1 MNWLNIDDVYT
12 IHQEIILKAG
22 SIASVRDFSLLH
34 SAVERPKATYGGK
47 DMYPTI
53 FSKAAAL
60 LHSICMNHSFT
71 DGNKRTAWIST
82 KRFLKMNGYYLKAV
96 RIEAVAFMLSVDND
110 KLPLKDIS
118 SWLKTHSS
126 STTRS
131 PLRQKLE

>member
-12 IHQEIILKAG
+12 IHQEIILRAG

-60 LHSICMNHSFT
+60 LHSLCMNHSFT
-71 DGNKRTAWIST
+71 DGNKRTSWIST

-118 SWLKTHSS
+118 SWLKSHSQTIS
-126 STTRS
+126 NY
-131 PLRQKLE
+131 